1 MSHHIVEAKNL
12 YCRYPDGHQALE
24 DVSFRIEHGEAVS
37 VQVGEVVT
45 LIGANGAGK
54 STLMHHLNG
63 TLVPTSGS
71 VRVGDVPVLP
81 STLRDVRRTV
91 GMVFQDA
98 DDQLFMPTVGEDVA
112 FGPANMGLPPEDVER
127 RVHEALETV
136 GALHLLERP
145 PYRLSGGEKRMVSI
159 ATVLAMQPDILVMD
173 EPTNHLDAR
182 ARRNCIALLRS
193 FKHARIIVSHDLDMV
208 MDVCNRIIVLN
219 QGRLVADDTP
229 QTIFSNAA
237 LLEECHLELPLRMQG
252 CPVCGRHNA
261 LA

>member
-24 DVSFRIEHGEAVS
+24 DVSFRIEHGEAVA
-37 VQVGEVVT
+37 V
-45 LIGANGAGK
+45 IGANGAGK

-112 FGPANMGLPPEDVER
+112 FGPANMGLPSEDVER

-182 ARRNCIALLRS
+182 ARRKCIALLRS

>member
-24 DVSFRIEHGEAVS
+24 DVSFRIEHGEAVA
-37 VQVGEVVT
+37 V
-45 LIGANGAGK
+45 IGANGAGK
-54 STLMHHLNG
+54 STLMHHLHG

-112 FGPANMGLPPEDVER
+112 FGPANMGLPSEDVER

>member
-1 MSHHIVEAKNL
+1 MNKKN
-12 YCRYPDGHQALE
+12 
-24 DVSFRIEHGEAVS
+24 
-37 VQVGEVVT
+37 
-45 LIGANGAGK
+45 K
-54 STLMHHLNG
+54 MHEKKKKKM
-63 TLVPTSGS
+63 
-71 VRVGDVPVLP
+71 RVGDVPVLP

-229 QTIFSNAA
+229 QAIFSNAA

>member
-1 MSHHIVEAKNL
+1 
-12 YCRYPDGHQALE
+12 
-24 DVSFRIEHGEAVS
+24 
-37 VQVGEVVT
+37 
-45 LIGANGAGK
+45 
-54 STLMHHLNG
+54 MHHLNG

-71 VRVGDVPVLP
+71 VRVGDMPVLP

-219 QGRLVADDTP
+219 QGRLVDGSAQRQGTHHHPHGAAVDHAGGAHYHP
-229 QTIFSNAA
+229 EGRCLRIGRVVMVVFPERSNRQQ
-237 LLEECHLELPLRMQG
+237 HR
-252 CPVCGRHNA
+252 
-261 LA
+261 

>member
-1 MSHHIVEAKNL
+1 M
-12 YCRYPDGHQALE
+12 
-24 DVSFRIEHGEAVS
+24 SFRIEHGEAVA
-37 VQVGEVVT
+37 V
-45 LIGANGAGK
+45 IGANGAGK

-112 FGPANMGLPPEDVER
+112 FGPANMGLPSEDVER

-229 QTIFSNAA
+229 QAIFSNAA

-252 CPVCGRHNA
+252 CPVCSRHNA

>member
-1 MSHHIVEAKNL
+1 MLNVNDINVYYGPIHAIQGISFEVKQGEIV
-12 YCRYPDGHQALE
+12 
-24 DVSFRIEHGEAVS
+24 S
-37 VQVGEVVT
+37 